1 MYKTISYNFSWHHQ
15 MFEPRGVGEHASS
28 GRKATLQSWQAVAS
42 DGISIILN
50 MLCKDDELMTLAMTR
65 IVRMTRAVAPVL
77 APGPKLR
84 LRNLGSGQWS
94 TQSLQHCCF
103 TILPLATQVG
113 ITEFLFSSLNV
124 RHLVLHNFAT
134 YLRSQN
140 LRLKYPGR
148 TWDQR
153 FLQTFLDCWAGKSY
167 RSCVNSSQIPFMG
180 K

>member
-1 MYKTISYNFSWHHQ
+1 MIKRVYCKFRGPSQPQRQVDFRIYASALSPIRPNVSVLASISNCWGIREGINYPIRASNVQDYIINFSWHHQ

-50 MLCKDDELMTLAMTR
+50 MLRKDDELMTLAMTR

-94 TQSLQHCCF
+94 TQSLQHWCF
-103 TILPLATQVG
+103 NL
-113 ITEFLFSSLNV
+113 
-124 RHLVLHNFAT
+124 LHW
-134 YLRSQN
+134 
-140 LRLKYPGR
+140 PE
-148 TWDQR
+148 
-153 FLQTFLDCWAGKSY
+153 
-167 RSCVNSSQIPFMG
+167 
-180 K
+180 